1 MYAPES
7 FKKDGPAV
15 NLIGYLNPVK
25 DKNTQEVTGYM
36 MHAYKDQSAIKNL
49 DAVERRP
56 RCTPERGQFISVE
69 TYEQSVAKGMHVVD
83 NPVKGSK
90 FISLS
95 TTLRYATGRD
105 SRGRQEITPDMEN
118 ISGPGFAQTGM
129 TTKPTTFEKRL
140 AASIDI
146 VQQANAAARERQQ
159 VIEKGPEQPAA
170 EVTAETPQVE
180 TPAAEAA
187 APETPFEAAPAEAE
201 PIKAEDVSY
210 GFSYGWV
217 REASVDPSD
226 DDFEM

>member
-56 RCTPERGQFISVE
+56 RCTPERGQFISVD

-83 NPVKGSK
+83 NPVKGNK
-90 FISLS
+90 FISMS

-159 VIEKGPEQPAA
+159 VIEKGPEQPAVEA
-170 EVTAETPQVE
+170 PTAETPQVD

-201 PIKAEDVSY
+201 PIAVESADKGV
-210 GFSYGWV
+210 
-217 REASVDPSD
+217 EASVDLSD